1 MTQKEL
7 DLHKIQMLQLTLQRI
22 QGLEE
27 KQALGVILT
36 PQDLNKMG
44 QRPVLSDQLACLKF
58 NMSLSELNELKRMDQ
73 NNASAE
79 AIYKDSYDDIED
91 VADAVADALV
101 LDYDDGASSDEDE

>member
-73 NNASAE
+73 TNASE

-101 LDYDDGASSDEDE
+101 LNYDDGASSDEDE